1 MKCTSQCLYRVIILL
16 LRLSHKQFF
25 GLRYER
31 HRGSKWFRG
40 LNNFDFLAPPILLFG
55 HGCILVTYQTL
66 WLMMFIISG
75 TYLKASPF
83 YINQNFVFNSNR
95 CTSKQV

>member
-55 HGCILVTYQTL
+55 HGCILVT
-66 WLMMFIISG
+66 
-75 TYLKASPF
+75 
-83 YINQNFVFNSNR
+83 NSLAHDVNYFR
-95 CTSKQV
+95 DRSQS